1 MKLTTRTFRVADWM
15 AAFTCRSSFIGG
27 PVDRVGGREVGG
39 VVEVFSLELQ
49 STLVELDDGGIL
61 EENRVVADDSGDLH
75 LRGTNVADCDRGSE
89 NALVVVRC

>member
-1 MKLTTRTFRVADWM
+1 MKLTSRTFRVADWM

-49 STLVELDDGGIL
+49 STLVELDDGGIV
-61 EENRVVADDSGDLH
+61 EEEYRVVADDSGDFAPSRTDERCR
-75 LRGTNVADCDRGSE
+75 LRPRQ
-89 NALVVVRC
+89 